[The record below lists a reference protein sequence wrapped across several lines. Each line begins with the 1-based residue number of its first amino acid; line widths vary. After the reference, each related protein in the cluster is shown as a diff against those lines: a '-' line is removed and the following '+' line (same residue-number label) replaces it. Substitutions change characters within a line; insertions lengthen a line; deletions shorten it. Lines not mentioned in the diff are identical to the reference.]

1 MVNEKHTEQQRLGSV
16 LAGVIKIGIS
26 ESQIVFDLCD
36 SSTRQR
42 VENKEEDMI
51 LPEAYRLSD
60 IHT

>member
-1 MVNEKHTEQQRLGSV
+1 MVNEKHTVQQRLGSV

-36 SSTRQR
+36 SNTRQR